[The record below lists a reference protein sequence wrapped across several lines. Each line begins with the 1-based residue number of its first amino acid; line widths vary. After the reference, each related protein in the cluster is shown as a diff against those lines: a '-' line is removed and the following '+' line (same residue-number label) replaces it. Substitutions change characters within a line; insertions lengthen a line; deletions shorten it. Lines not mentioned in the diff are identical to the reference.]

1 MRGVP
6 FVGREL
12 VLASRTTAAGLLGA
26 GRRDR
31 GRTVAAAERC
41 RAADLTS
48 YSPPPLPTRR
58 SPPPACSGGRGPSRT
73 AAPATSTSSPAP
85 WTCVSPG
92 VALSRPIA
100 RWRCTACPGRPAAL
114 LKVGEDFHCPA
125 GDWDGTGGGTDPDG
139 EEDERPQQ
147 SWRRRKRR
155 AVMSYDPP
163 KVSAGDLHIV
173 IEVFRAVRQ
182 GEDEGEPHDARP
194 SRQEKDIGGKILRA
208 APPARRGPDG
218 SPRARL
224 QFPFCSF
231 SFP

>member
-1 MRGVP
+1 M
-6 FVGREL
+6 
-12 VLASRTTAAGLLGA
+12 
-26 GRRDR
+26 
-31 GRTVAAAERC
+31 
-41 RAADLTS
+41 
-48 YSPPPLPTRR
+48 
-58 SPPPACSGGRGPSRT
+58 
-73 AAPATSTSSPAP
+73 
-85 WTCVSPG
+85 
-92 VALSRPIA
+92 
-100 RWRCTACPGRPAAL
+100 
-114 LKVGEDFHCPA
+114 KVGEDFHCPA

-155 AVMSYDPP
+155 AVMPYDPL

-194 SRQEKDIGGKILRA
+194 SRQEKDIGGKISRA

-224 QFPFCSF
+224 QFLFCSF

>member
-1 MRGVP
+1 M
-6 FVGREL
+6 
-12 VLASRTTAAGLLGA
+12 
-26 GRRDR
+26 
-31 GRTVAAAERC
+31 
-41 RAADLTS
+41 
-48 YSPPPLPTRR
+48 
-58 SPPPACSGGRGPSRT
+58 
-73 AAPATSTSSPAP
+73 
-85 WTCVSPG
+85 
-92 VALSRPIA
+92 
-100 RWRCTACPGRPAAL
+100 
-114 LKVGEDFHCPA
+114 KVGEDFHCPA

-155 AVMSYDPP
+155 AVMSYDPL

-194 SRQEKDIGGKILRA
+194 SRQEKDIGGKISRA